1 MSVTQYLKDIMNWS
15 CTEDYSHMV
24 MFIMCL
30 INVQKIIAVIDATFA
45 VAKIRQEKMS
55 SSHLFQEFFVQL
67 RCVYN
72 FNDLLHINFSS
83 SSCNWYCMIYIYS
96 KNL

>member
-24 MFIMCL
+24 MFVMCL

-45 VAKIRQEKMS
+45 VAKIR
-55 SSHLFQEFFVQL
+55 
-67 RCVYN
+67 
-72 FNDLLHINFSS
+72 
-83 SSCNWYCMIYIYS
+83 
-96 KNL
+96 

>member
-30 INVQKIIAVIDATFA
+30 INVQKIIADATFV
-45 VAKIRQEKMS
+45 VAKRRREKMFN
-55 SSHLFQEFFVQL
+55 SHLFQG
-67 RCVYN
+67 
-72 FNDLLHINFSS
+72 
-83 SSCNWYCMIYIYS
+83 SCNYAVFITLLIS
-96 KNL
+96 FTLILVHHLAIGTV